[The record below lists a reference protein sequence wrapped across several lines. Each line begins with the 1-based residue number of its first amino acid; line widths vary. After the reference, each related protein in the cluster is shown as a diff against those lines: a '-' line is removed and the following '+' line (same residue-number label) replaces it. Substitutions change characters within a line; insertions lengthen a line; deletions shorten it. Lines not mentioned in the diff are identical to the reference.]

1 MNETE
6 TYLADHQRG
15 SDLPGVSLHDIATH
29 GIDAARVK
37 SAAFLA
43 ATRHHPITV
52 TGGVKTF
59 TRPTVDSPAHDIGC
73 AVQSGIDCDCG
84 AGRSN

>member
-29 GIDAARVK
+29 GIAAARIK

-43 ATRHHPITV
+43 ANRHPVAV
-52 TGGVKTF
+52 TEGAKTI
-59 TRPTVDSPAHDIGC
+59 PTPKVSGPAHDIGC